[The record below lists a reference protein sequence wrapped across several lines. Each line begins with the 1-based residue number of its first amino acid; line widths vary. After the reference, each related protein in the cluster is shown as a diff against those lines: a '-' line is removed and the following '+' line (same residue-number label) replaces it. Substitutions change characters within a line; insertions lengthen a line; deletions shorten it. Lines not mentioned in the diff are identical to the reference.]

1 MDENS
6 RSSGAAEVRGA
17 MRPATAAMIEWLMR
31 ARGITQRELAR
42 AIGMPESELSTMMRG
57 RRGLGLHW
65 LEAIAAML
73 GVSPG
78 ELLDAGRSFEDLI
91 EDRAALMDWLDR
103 ETAKFMD
110 RVKATVLGVLTAE
123 AAEREFGSL

>member
-1 MDENS
+1 
-6 RSSGAAEVRGA
+6 
-17 MRPATAAMIEWLMR
+17 
-31 ARGITQRELAR
+31 
-42 AIGMPESELSTMMRG
+42 MMRG